1 MYTALLERWQAER
14 EASNL
19 LPLRDSFLQS
29 LRSYIERVLDQS
41 QVGDQTTLQRQ
52 LSATEIANLRFMVK
66 DLLQLRVRKIFSQ
79 LPHQEIDYDLLTRNE
94 RRFVD
99 QITRNLRAVFMVAD
113 DLFSPLESDADSTLL
128 LVRFVADHPQLV
140 GVDLKTYGPFRA
152 DDLAML
158 PAENAR
164 LMIRKNQAEP
174 VRIGEMHNEGAK
186 NH

>member
-1 MYTALLERWQAER
+1 LYTALLERWQAEH

-19 LPLRDSFLQS
+19 LPLRDSFLQN
-29 LRSYIERVLDQS
+29 LRSYIERVLDRS
-41 QVGDQTTLQRQ
+41 QGKDKTSLQRQ
-52 LSATEIANLRFMVK
+52 FSATEVANLQFMVK

-79 LPHQEIDYDLLTRNE
+79 LPNQEIDYDLLTRNE
-94 RRFVD
+94 RRFVE
-99 QITRNLRAVFMVAD
+99 QITRNLRAVSMAAE
-113 DLFSPLESDADSTLL
+113 DLFSPLDSDASSTLL

-174 VRIGEMHNEGAK
+174 IRIGEIHNEGAK